1 MPSLE
6 DELNALLAGSASL
19 GEGIADAKKVAKQTR
34 RRSKDLE
41 EEIGDLAKMGEQT
54 AMSFGSL
61 KSLASGMG
69 YEDVFE
75 KIDLDK
81 NGTLEPNE
89 ILAALND
96 AAGPDVEPKSLLDVK
111 KMVCEVKPG
120 MSGKSD
126 EEIKALTDEDLA
138 IDLDVFTQLMKAVDK
153 TEEGM
158 PETKKSSKNNS
169 RRASKE
175 IMQ

>member
-6 DELNALLAGSASL
+6 DELNALLAGSANIA
-19 GEGIADAKKVAKQTR
+19 EGVSDAKKQAGKVR
-34 RRSKDLE
+34 RKSKDLE
-41 EEIGDLAKMGEQT
+41 ATMEELATMGEAT
-54 AMSFGSL
+54 AESFGSL

-69 YEDVFE
+69 YEEVFK
-75 KIDLDK
+75 KIDLDG
-81 NGTLEPNE
+81 NGTLEPGE
-89 ILAALND
+89 ILEALNE
-96 AAGPDVEPKSLLDVK
+96 AAGEDAVKKDLLEVK

-126 EEIKALTDEDLA
+126 EEIKALTDEELS